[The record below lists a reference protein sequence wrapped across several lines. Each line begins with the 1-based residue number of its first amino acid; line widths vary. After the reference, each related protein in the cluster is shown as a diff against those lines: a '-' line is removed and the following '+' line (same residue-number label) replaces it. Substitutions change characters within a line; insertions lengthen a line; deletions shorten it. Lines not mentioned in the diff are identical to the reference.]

1 MADRT
6 IIRQRLSF
14 WESVHEKLQNAYIA
28 LIEGGVKS
36 YMIDDRQLTRF
47 DIPDL
52 KNEIE
57 ECEAKIDELE
67 KTAVEVERRVRREE
81 RFAPWLAAGLSLLA
95 AGLLLAGGGRRSLV

>member
-6 IIRQRLSF
+6 IIRERLSF
-14 WESVHEKLQNAYIA
+14 WEGVHEKLQNAYIA

-52 KNEIE
+52 VNEIE
-57 ECEAKIDELE
+57 ECEKKIDEL
-67 KTAVEVERRVRREE
+67 TAALEGKRPRKAFGIVPRD
-81 RFAPWLAAGLSLLA
+81 W
-95 AGLLLAGGGRRSLV
+95 